1 MRADLRVKH
10 DIKARKAASSSS
22 SEATAGLA
30 IANPLKKDLRWKAIS
45 EYREE
50 RGHAA

>member
-1 MRADLRVKH
+1 MHVDLRVKH
-10 DIKARKAASSSS
+10 NI
-22 SEATAGLA
+22 EATAGLA
-30 IANPLKKDLRWKAIS
+30 IANPLKKDLRWKAIR